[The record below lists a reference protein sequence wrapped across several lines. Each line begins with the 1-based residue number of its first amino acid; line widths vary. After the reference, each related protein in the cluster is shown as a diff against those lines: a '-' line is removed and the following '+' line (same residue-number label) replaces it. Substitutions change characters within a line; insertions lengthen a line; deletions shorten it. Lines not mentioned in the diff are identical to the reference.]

1 MTTAKND
8 AFICYW
14 VELTFGGRESKF
26 GGEGVNEQIRGW
38 WGDSPIPHKG
48 KPCINFSNMFLYTM
62 KKLHAY
68 HIHHVPKWP
77 PYFC

>member
-26 GGEGVNEQIRGW
+26 GGEGVIEHIFGSWR
-38 WGDSPIPHKG
+38 DFHIPSSRKSSVETLPAG
-48 KPCINFSNMFLYTM
+48 FS
-62 KKLHAY
+62 
-68 HIHHVPKWP
+68 IQ
-77 PYFC
+77 